1 MTGTGG
7 ASARDCRRDDVRL
20 CIERYPVDGGG
31 FGEREVVGVQGGLA
45 MNGSTN
51 RTPEILERLPDLG
64 GEDSADIDRSC
75 IGSMALGFSTGG

>member
-20 CIERYPVDGGG
+20 CGERYPVDGGG

-51 RTPEILERLPDLG
+51 
-64 GEDSADIDRSC
+64 
-75 IGSMALGFSTGG
+75 